1 MTLTRNRPL
10 HVMMVELVI
19 LVIILIFNFILRDI
33 KERLLSQ
40 YSEEFKY
47 VFNVLLLVVHV
58 YVLLK
63 KN

>member
-19 LVIILIFNFILRDI
+19 LVIILIFDFILRYI
-33 KERLLSQ
+33 KERLLSK

-47 VFNVLLLVVHV
+47 VFNVLLLFVHI